1 MRFLYVYLLSL
12 IPIILILFFLK
23 GKYYKKSSLKFSSIF
38 LFNNQRGLRIKFLI
52 LPKILILLGIILAI
66 LALARPQSSSKYEIF
81 QANGIDIMLVIDTST
96 SMEAI
101 DPSVNLSRI
110 ENAKARAKEFILK
123 RISDRIGIVVFSGIA
138 FTQCPLTLDKDALIN
153 FVDYINT
160 KITKVDGTA
169 IGNALATAVNRLSKI
184 DSKSKI
190 IILLT
195 DGNNNM
201 GEIDPLVASQLAKDN
216 NIKIYTVGI
225 GSQDDYYEVED
236 MFFGKRQVKA
246 QGMDLDENLLKEI
259 AAKTDGEYFYA
270 QTSKELSEAFVSI
283 DKLEKTTVEYTK
295 SVNYNEQYMKF
306 LIPAFWILV
315 LGFIL
320 KLTVFKRLP

>member
-38 LFNNQRGLRIKFLI
+38 LFNNQRGLRTKFLI